1 MMENPTGDEGGGGAM
16 PPPLAVEGK
25 EERPSVGGVGAVVDG
40 GGSGEG
46 AVVTATNAKE
56 DESAKLPPG
65 PETTTTTI
73 PTQPDENNDNGEKNT
88 NDEKK
93 KILYRDVRAD
103 TRCSICWG
111 TVKNCVTVRVCL
123 HRFCNDCVQESIRKN
138 QMCCPE
144 CRAKVAS
151 RRDFVKDPK
160 FDAIVSAIYEAKG
173 GAEAYD
179 EKEEKFSRK
188 EATTILEDN
197 LEKQREERSRYDAIA
212 EQIKREQQERK
223 EQRLE
228 RERLRAQREH
238 EQRERILA
246 VERNVRLQQQEQL
259 QRQIA
264 MQQQQRAMAE
274 RGIDLDD
281 PHLEHRG
288 KLDKGVNELTDDDD
302 RDEADRYRS
311 QEEYDRRVR
320 EVKEKIKR
328 EADAKRMAMMAC
340 GLKLFNWGG
349 GEKLKPLPPQMNL
362 ANKTSDH
369 ANDSG
374 NDNEQQEKRK
384 REDGEEEEEEEEEER
399 QAQLKREEERRN
411 FEAFSKEHKMSGRVA
426 YKKVKEQLSFM
437 DLVKAKKFDLELA
450 NGTSGSKTVS
460 EKEGGQDKDRG
471 SDEEN
476 DVSLANIN
484 NRASQGHNPAGTAA
498 TSTAPINL
506 RAYVPK
512 KLTIS
517 HENGM
522 MHKSAIAKED
532 FIHISLR
539 RVLGDPLA
547 IAKFDHMLVPK
558 DLTIENLL
566 SSFVVQNYF
575 VSAIVWKDKEGS
587 EEKKKTEQ
595 LRVAN
600 FKFGEEADEVMC
612 AECGSGHM
620 PEKILLCDGCD
631 AGLHCFCLTPKLDE
645 IPEGDDPWY
654 CDKCERKKPRKDT
667 TVYELFKDEIEK
679 GAYPLVLNYTGR
691 A

>member
-1 MMENPTGDEGGGGAM
+1 MEEEEGISLKVDDEN
-16 PPPLAVEGK
+16 K
-25 EERPSVGGVGAVVDG
+25 EEEE
-40 GGSGEG
+40 GE
-46 AVVTATNAKE
+46 APNATELQKSTTVMQFLGDDDSKKEEKKLEEEEEKTNNNNA
-56 DESAKLPPG
+56 LV
-65 PETTTTTI
+65 TTTTTLSNN
-73 PTQPDENNDNGEKNT
+73 NND
-88 NDEKK
+88 DK

-160 FDAIVSAIYEAKG
+160 FDAIVSAIYAAKG
-173 GAEAYD
+173 GAESYD
-179 EKEEKFSRK
+179 EKEERFSRK

-197 LEKQREERSRYDAIA
+197 LEKQREERNRYDAIA
-212 EQIKREQQERK
+212 EQIKKEQQERK

-228 RERLRAQREH
+228 KERLRAQKEI
-238 EQRERILA
+238 EQRERMAA
-246 VERNVRLQQQEQL
+246 VERDMRMQQQDQL
-259 QRQIA
+259 QRQIM
-264 MQQQQRAMAE
+264 MQQQQRALAGGGVATDHQLE
-274 RGIDLDD
+274 KSVGVIDDYDD
-281 PHLEHRG
+281 VIQG
-288 KLDKGVNELTDDDD
+288 
-302 RDEADRYRS
+302 DRYKS
-311 QEEYDRRVR
+311 QAEYDRRVR
-320 EVKEKIKR
+320 EAKDKIKR
-328 EADAKRMAMMAC
+328 EADAKRMAMMAS
-340 GLKLFNWGG
+340 GMKIFNW
-349 GEKLKPLPPQMNL
+349 EDDNKLKPLPARMDV
-362 ANKTSDH
+362 AIKTSDH
-369 ANDSG
+369 AND
-374 NDNEQQEKRK
+374 NENTSEQLEKRK
-384 REDGEEEEEEEEEER
+384 REEEER
-399 QAQLKREEERRN
+399 QVQLKREEERRN
-411 FEAFSKEHKMSGRVA
+411 FEAFTREHKMSGRVD
-426 YKKVKEQLSFM
+426 YKKVKEQLSFT

-450 NGTSGSKTVS
+450 NGTSNSKTVS
-460 EKEGGQDKDRG
+460 GKESGEGKDRG

-484 NRASQGHNPAGTAA
+484 NRAAQGHHAATANAATAA
-498 TSTAPINL
+498 APINL
-506 RAYVPK
+506 RGFIPK
-512 KLTIS
+512 KMTIS

-532 FIHISLR
+532 FMHISLR

-566 SSFVVQNYF
+566 SSFVVQNFF
-575 VSAIVWKDKEGS
+575 VSAIVWKDKDGS
-587 EEKKKTEQ
+587 EDNSQNEQ

-612 AECGSGHM
+612 AECGAGHS

-631 AGLHCFCLTPKLDE
+631 AGLHCFCLTPKLDD

-654 CDKCERKKPRKDT
+654 CDKCESKKPHKNT

-679 GAYPLVLNYTGR
+679 GAFPLVLNYTGR

>member
-1 MMENPTGDEGGGGAM
+1 MMEEEEGIS
-16 PPPLAVEGK
+16 LLKVDDDNK
-25 EERPSVGGVGAVVDG
+25 EEKEEEAPN
-40 GGSGEG
+40 
-46 AVVTATNAKE
+46 ATELQKSTTVQFLDDDSKKEEKKLEEEEEKTNNNNA
-56 DESAKLPPG
+56 LV
-65 PETTTTTI
+65 TTTTT
-73 PTQPDENNDNGEKNT
+73 TLSNNNNNND
-88 NDEKK
+88 DK

-160 FDAIVSAIYEAKG
+160 FDAIVSAIYAAKG
-173 GAEAYD
+173 GAESYD
-179 EKEEKFSRK
+179 EKEERFSRK

-197 LEKQREERSRYDAIA
+197 LEKQREERNRYDAIA
-212 EQIKREQQERK
+212 EQIKKEQQERK

-228 RERLRAQREH
+228 RERLRAQKEI
-238 EQRERILA
+238 EQRERMAA
-246 VERNVRLQQQEQL
+246 VERDMRMQQQDQL
-259 QRQIA
+259 QRHIM
-264 MQQQQRAMAE
+264 MQQQQRALAGGGVATDHQLE
-274 RGIDLDD
+274 KSVGIIDDYDDLIQ
-281 PHLEHRG
+281 G
-288 KLDKGVNELTDDDD
+288 
-302 RDEADRYRS
+302 DRYKS
-311 QEEYDRRVR
+311 QAEYDRRVR
-320 EVKEKIKR
+320 EAKDKIKR
-328 EADAKRMAMMAC
+328 EADAKRMAMMAS
-340 GLKLFNWGG
+340 GMKIFNW
-349 GEKLKPLPPQMNL
+349 EDDNKLKPLPARMDV
-362 ANKTSDH
+362 AIKTSDH
-369 ANDSG
+369 AND
-374 NDNEQQEKRK
+374 NENTSEQLEKRK
-384 REDGEEEEEEEEEER
+384 REEEER
-399 QAQLKREEERRN
+399 QVQLKREEERRN
-411 FEAFSKEHKMSGRVA
+411 FEAFTREHKMSGRVD
-426 YKKVKEQLSFM
+426 YKKVKEQLSFT

-450 NGTSGSKTVS
+450 NGTSNSKTVS
-460 EKEGGQDKDRG
+460 GKESGEGKDRG

-484 NRASQGHNPAGTAA
+484 NRAAQGHHAA
-498 TSTAPINL
+498 TANAATTAAPINL
-506 RAYVPK
+506 RGFVPK
-512 KLTIS
+512 KMTIS

-532 FIHISLR
+532 FMHISLR

-566 SSFVVQNYF
+566 SSFVVQNFF
-575 VSAIVWKDKEGS
+575 VSAIVWKDKDGS
-587 EEKKKTEQ
+587 EEKRQNEQ

-612 AECGSGHM
+612 AECGAGHS

-631 AGLHCFCLTPKLDE
+631 AGLHCFCLTPKLDD

-654 CDKCERKKPRKDT
+654 CDKCESKKPHKNT

-679 GAYPLVLNYTGR
+679 GAFPLVLNYTGR

>member
-1 MMENPTGDEGGGGAM
+1 MMEEEEGIS
-16 PPPLAVEGK
+16 LLKVDDDNK
-25 EERPSVGGVGAVVDG
+25 EEKEEEAPN
-40 GGSGEG
+40 
-46 AVVTATNAKE
+46 ATELQKSTQLQFLGDDEDSKKEEKKIEEEEEKTNNNNA
-56 DESAKLPPG
+56 LV
-65 PETTTTTI
+65 TTTTT
-73 PTQPDENNDNGEKNT
+73 TLSNNNNNND
-88 NDEKK
+88 DK

-160 FDAIVSAIYEAKG
+160 FDAIVSAIYAAKG
-173 GAEAYD
+173 GAESYD
-179 EKEEKFSRK
+179 EKEERFSRK

-197 LEKQREERSRYDAIA
+197 LEKQREEKNRYDAIA
-212 EQIKREQQERK
+212 EQIKKEQQERK

-228 RERLRAQREH
+228 RERLRAQKEI
-238 EQRERILA
+238 EQRERMAA
-246 VERNVRLQQQEQL
+246 VERDMRMQQQDQL
-259 QRQIA
+259 QRQIM
-264 MQQQQRAMAE
+264 MQQQRRALAGGGVATDHQLE
-274 RGIDLDD
+274 KSVGIIDDYDDLIQ
-281 PHLEHRG
+281 G
-288 KLDKGVNELTDDDD
+288 
-302 RDEADRYRS
+302 DRYKS
-311 QEEYDRRVR
+311 QAEYDRRVR
-320 EVKEKIKR
+320 EAKDKIKR
-328 EADAKRMAMMAC
+328 EADAKRMAMMAS
-340 GLKLFNWGG
+340 GMKIFNW
-349 GEKLKPLPPQMNL
+349 EDDNKLKPLPARMDV
-362 ANKTSDH
+362 AIKTSDH
-369 ANDSG
+369 AND
-374 NDNEQQEKRK
+374 NENTSEQLEKRK
-384 REDGEEEEEEEEEER
+384 REEEER
-399 QAQLKREEERRN
+399 QVQLKREEERRN
-411 FEAFSKEHKMSGRVA
+411 FEAFTREHKMSGRVD
-426 YKKVKEQLSFM
+426 YKKVKEQLSFT

-450 NGTSGSKTVS
+450 NGTSNSKTVS
-460 EKEGGQDKDRG
+460 GKESGEGKDRG

-484 NRASQGHNPAGTAA
+484 NRAAQGHHAA
-498 TSTAPINL
+498 TANAATTAAPINL
-506 RAYVPK
+506 RGFVPK
-512 KLTIS
+512 KMTIS

-532 FIHISLR
+532 FMHISLR

-566 SSFVVQNYF
+566 SSFVVQNFF
-575 VSAIVWKDKEGS
+575 VSAIVWKDKDGS
-587 EEKKKTEQ
+587 EEKRQNEQ

-612 AECGSGHM
+612 AECGAGHS

-631 AGLHCFCLTPKLDE
+631 AGLHCFCLTPKLDD

-654 CDKCERKKPRKDT
+654 CDKCESKKPHKNT

-679 GAYPLVLNYTGR
+679 GAFPLVLNYTGR

>member
-1 MMENPTGDEGGGGAM
+1 MEEEEGIS
-16 PPPLAVEGK
+16 LKVDDDNK
-25 EERPSVGGVGAVVDG
+25 EEKEEEAPN
-40 GGSGEG
+40 
-46 AVVTATNAKE
+46 ATELQKSTTVQFLGDDSKKEEKKLEEEEEKTNNNNA
-56 DESAKLPPG
+56 LV
-65 PETTTTTI
+65 TTTTT
-73 PTQPDENNDNGEKNT
+73 TLSNNNND
-88 NDEKK
+88 DK

-160 FDAIVSAIYEAKG
+160 FDAIVSAIYAAKG
-173 GAEAYD
+173 GAESYD
-179 EKEEKFSRK
+179 EKEERFSRK

-197 LEKQREERSRYDAIA
+197 LEKQREERNRYDAIA
-212 EQIKREQQERK
+212 EQIKKEQQERK

-228 RERLRAQREH
+228 RERLRAQKEI
-238 EQRERILA
+238 EQRERMAA
-246 VERNVRLQQQEQL
+246 VERDMRMQQQDQL
-259 QRQIA
+259 QRHIM
-264 MQQQQRAMAE
+264 MQQQQRAV
-274 RGIDLDD
+274 GIIDDYDDLIQ
-281 PHLEHRG
+281 G
-288 KLDKGVNELTDDDD
+288 
-302 RDEADRYRS
+302 DRYKS
-311 QEEYDRRVR
+311 QAEYDRRVR
-320 EVKEKIKR
+320 EAKDKIKR
-328 EADAKRMAMMAC
+328 EADAKRMAMMAS
-340 GLKLFNWGG
+340 GMKIFNW
-349 GEKLKPLPPQMNL
+349 EDDNKLKPLPARMDV
-362 ANKTSDH
+362 AIKTSDH
-369 ANDSG
+369 AND
-374 NDNEQQEKRK
+374 NENTSEQLEKRK
-384 REDGEEEEEEEEEER
+384 REEEER
-399 QAQLKREEERRN
+399 QVQLKREEERRN
-411 FEAFSKEHKMSGRVA
+411 FEAFTREHKMSGRVD
-426 YKKVKEQLSFM
+426 YKKVKEQLSFT

-450 NGTSGSKTVS
+450 NGTSNSKTVS
-460 EKEGGQDKDRG
+460 GKESGEGKDRG

-484 NRASQGHNPAGTAA
+484 NRAAQGHHAA
-498 TSTAPINL
+498 TANAATTAAPINL
-506 RAYVPK
+506 RGFVPK
-512 KLTIS
+512 KMTIS

-532 FIHISLR
+532 FMHISLR

-566 SSFVVQNYF
+566 SSFVVQNFF
-575 VSAIVWKDKEGS
+575 VSAIVWKDKDGS
-587 EEKKKTEQ
+587 EEKRQNEQ

-612 AECGSGHM
+612 AECGAGHS

-631 AGLHCFCLTPKLDE
+631 AGLHCFCLTPKLDD

-654 CDKCERKKPRKDT
+654 CDKCESKKPHKNT

-679 GAYPLVLNYTGR
+679 GAFPLVLNYTGR

>member
-1 MMENPTGDEGGGGAM
+1 MEEEEGISLKVDDEN
-16 PPPLAVEGK
+16 K
-25 EERPSVGGVGAVVDG
+25 EEEEGEALNAELQKSTTVVQFLDDDD
-40 GGSGEG
+40 SKKEEEKTNNNN
-46 AVVTATNAKE
+46 VV
-56 DESAKLPPG
+56 
-65 PETTTTTI
+65 TTTTLMS
-73 PTQPDENNDNGEKNT
+73 DNNDDDN
-88 NDEKK
+88 KK
-93 KILYRDVRAD
+93 KKEILYRDVRAD

-160 FDAIVSAIYEAKG
+160 FDAIVSAIYAAKG
-173 GAEAYD
+173 GAESYD
-179 EKEEKFSRK
+179 EKEERFSRK

-197 LEKQREERSRYDAIA
+197 LEKQREERNRYDAIA
-212 EQIKREQQERK
+212 EQIKKEQQERK

-228 RERLRAQREH
+228 KERLRAQKEI
-238 EQRERILA
+238 EQRERMAA
-246 VERNVRLQQQEQL
+246 VERDMRMQQQDQL
-259 QRQIA
+259 QRHIM
-264 MQQQQRAMAE
+264 MQQQQRALAGGGVATDHQLE
-274 RGIDLDD
+274 KSVGIIDDYDDLIQ
-281 PHLEHRG
+281 G
-288 KLDKGVNELTDDDD
+288 
-302 RDEADRYRS
+302 DRYKS
-311 QEEYDRRVR
+311 QAEYDRRVR
-320 EVKEKIKR
+320 EAKDKIKR
-328 EADAKRMAMMAC
+328 EADAKRMAMMAS
-340 GLKLFNWGG
+340 GMKIFNW
-349 GEKLKPLPPQMNL
+349 EDDNKLKPLPARMDV
-362 ANKTSDH
+362 AIKTSDH
-369 ANDSG
+369 AND
-374 NDNEQQEKRK
+374 NENTSEQLEKRK
-384 REDGEEEEEEEEEER
+384 REEEEEER
-399 QAQLKREEERRN
+399 QVQLKREEERRN
-411 FEAFSKEHKMSGRVA
+411 FEAFTREHKMSGRVD
-426 YKKVKEQLSFM
+426 YKKVKEQLSFT

-450 NGTSGSKTVS
+450 NGTSNSKTVS
-460 EKEGGQDKDRG
+460 GKESGEGKDRG

-484 NRASQGHNPAGTAA
+484 NRAAQGHHAATANAATAA
-498 TSTAPINL
+498 APINL
-506 RAYVPK
+506 RGFVPK
-512 KLTIS
+512 KMTIS

-532 FIHISLR
+532 FMHISLR

-566 SSFVVQNYF
+566 SSFVVQNFF
-575 VSAIVWKDKEGS
+575 VSAIVWKDKDGS
-587 EEKKKTEQ
+587 EEKRQNEQ

-612 AECGSGHM
+612 AECGAGHS

-631 AGLHCFCLTPKLDE
+631 AGLHCFCLTPKLDD

-654 CDKCERKKPRKDT
+654 CDKCESKKPHKNT

-679 GAYPLVLNYTGR
+679 GAFPLVLNYTGR

>member
-1 MMENPTGDEGGGGAM
+1 MEEEEGISLKVDDEN
-16 PPPLAVEGK
+16 K
-25 EERPSVGGVGAVVDG
+25 EEEEEGEALNAELQKSTTVVQFLDDDD
-40 GGSGEG
+40 SKKEEEKTNNNN
-46 AVVTATNAKE
+46 VV
-56 DESAKLPPG
+56 
-65 PETTTTTI
+65 TTTTLMS
-73 PTQPDENNDNGEKNT
+73 DNNDDDN
-88 NDEKK
+88 KK
-93 KILYRDVRAD
+93 KKEILYRDVRAD

-160 FDAIVSAIYEAKG
+160 FDAIVSAIYAAKG
-173 GAEAYD
+173 GAESYD
-179 EKEEKFSRK
+179 EKEERFSRK

-197 LEKQREERSRYDAIA
+197 LEKQREERNRYDAIA
-212 EQIKREQQERK
+212 EQIKKEQQERK

-228 RERLRAQREH
+228 KERLRAQKEI
-238 EQRERILA
+238 EQRERMAA
-246 VERNVRLQQQEQL
+246 VERDMRMQQQDQL
-259 QRQIA
+259 QRQIM
-264 MQQQQRAMAE
+264 MQQQQRALAGGGVAMDHQLE
-274 RGIDLDD
+274 KSVGIIDDYDDLIQ
-281 PHLEHRG
+281 G
-288 KLDKGVNELTDDDD
+288 
-302 RDEADRYRS
+302 DRYKS
-311 QEEYDRRVR
+311 QAEYDRRVR
-320 EVKEKIKR
+320 EAKDKIKR
-328 EADAKRMAMMAC
+328 EADAKRMAMMAS
-340 GLKLFNWGG
+340 GMKIFNW
-349 GEKLKPLPPQMNL
+349 EDDNKLKPLPARMDV
-362 ANKTSDH
+362 AIKTSDH
-369 ANDSG
+369 AND
-374 NDNEQQEKRK
+374 NENTSEQLEKRK
-384 REDGEEEEEEEEEER
+384 REEEEEER
-399 QAQLKREEERRN
+399 QVQLKREEERRN
-411 FEAFSKEHKMSGRVA
+411 FEAFTREHKMSGRVD
-426 YKKVKEQLSFM
+426 YKKVKEQLSFT

-450 NGTSGSKTVS
+450 NGTSNSKTVS
-460 EKEGGQDKDRG
+460 GKESGEGKDRG

-484 NRASQGHNPAGTAA
+484 NRAAQGHHAATANAATAA
-498 TSTAPINL
+498 APINL
-506 RAYVPK
+506 RGFVPK
-512 KLTIS
+512 KMTIS

-532 FIHISLR
+532 FMHISLR

-566 SSFVVQNYF
+566 SSFVVQNFF
-575 VSAIVWKDKEGS
+575 VSAIVWKDKDGS
-587 EEKKKTEQ
+587 EEKRQNEQ

-612 AECGSGHM
+612 AECGAGHS

-631 AGLHCFCLTPKLDE
+631 AGLHCFCLTPKLDD

-654 CDKCERKKPRKDT
+654 CDKCESKKPHKNT

-679 GAYPLVLNYTGR
+679 GAFPLVLNYTGR

>member
-1 MMENPTGDEGGGGAM
+1 MEEEEGISLKVDDEN
-16 PPPLAVEGK
+16 K
-25 EERPSVGGVGAVVDG
+25 EEEEGEALNAELQKSTTVVQFLDDDD
-40 GGSGEG
+40 SKKEEEKTNNNN
-46 AVVTATNAKE
+46 VV
-56 DESAKLPPG
+56 
-65 PETTTTTI
+65 TTTTLMS
-73 PTQPDENNDNGEKNT
+73 DNNDDDN
-88 NDEKK
+88 KK
-93 KILYRDVRAD
+93 KKEILYRDVRAD

-160 FDAIVSAIYEAKG
+160 FDAIVSAIYAAKG
-173 GAEAYD
+173 GAESYD
-179 EKEEKFSRK
+179 EKEERFSRK

-197 LEKQREERSRYDAIA
+197 LEKQREERNRYDAIA
-212 EQIKREQQERK
+212 EQIKKEQQERK

-228 RERLRAQREH
+228 KERLRAQKEI
-238 EQRERILA
+238 EQRERMAA
-246 VERNVRLQQQEQL
+246 VERDMRMQQQDQL
-259 QRQIA
+259 QRQIM
-264 MQQQQRAMAE
+264 MQQQQRALAGGGVAMDHQLE
-274 RGIDLDD
+274 KSVGIIDDYDDLIQ
-281 PHLEHRG
+281 G
-288 KLDKGVNELTDDDD
+288 
-302 RDEADRYRS
+302 DRYKS
-311 QEEYDRRVR
+311 QAEYDRRVR
-320 EVKEKIKR
+320 EAKDKIKR
-328 EADAKRMAMMAC
+328 EADAKRMAMMAS
-340 GLKLFNWGG
+340 GMKIFNW
-349 GEKLKPLPPQMNL
+349 EDDNKLKPLPARMDV
-362 ANKTSDH
+362 AIKTSDH
-369 ANDSG
+369 AND
-374 NDNEQQEKRK
+374 NENTSEQLEKRK
-384 REDGEEEEEEEEEER
+384 REEEEEER
-399 QAQLKREEERRN
+399 QVQLKREEERRN
-411 FEAFSKEHKMSGRVA
+411 FEAFTREHKMSGRVD
-426 YKKVKEQLSFM
+426 YKKVKEQLSFT

-450 NGTSGSKTVS
+450 NGTSNSKTVS
-460 EKEGGQDKDRG
+460 GKESGEGKDRG

-484 NRASQGHNPAGTAA
+484 NRAAQGHHAA
-498 TSTAPINL
+498 TANAATTAAPINL
-506 RAYVPK
+506 RGFVPK
-512 KLTIS
+512 KMTIS

-532 FIHISLR
+532 FMHISLR

-566 SSFVVQNYF
+566 SSFVVQNFF
-575 VSAIVWKDKEGS
+575 VSAIVWKDKDGS
-587 EEKKKTEQ
+587 EEKRQNEQ

-612 AECGSGHM
+612 AECGAGHS

-631 AGLHCFCLTPKLDE
+631 AGLHCFCLTPKLDD

-654 CDKCERKKPRKDT
+654 CDKCESKKPHKNT

-679 GAYPLVLNYTGR
+679 GAFPLVLNYTGR